1 MRTLG
6 SPSSSR
12 AARSR
17 SARLLRL
24 VCVLALAFTGVVVAA
39 PTPAAAAGT
48 ISLDKA
54 SSGPVLLGGQVEYR
68 LAATNPSGSGVEQY
82 NLSYSDVLPVGV
94 RYVAGST
101 SPTNYGEPQVITI
114 TDDATTTPPV
124 THQVLVWSNVSD
136 LTPGATRTLTFR
148 ASVDP
153 DVYPIGSSV
162 TNTGSA
168 FSSSDPREV
177 PEFDSQGQPLPGT
190 EVVSSSDADTTRVTA
205 IRLTKSEGSP
215 ENELLRGVNDHQTVY
230 GLTVTNN
237 GVGATSSL
245 VVTDYLPAGLEFL
258 GCGGGTFNSTTPEY
272 PGASNTVAAVSGCDQ
287 PDSVETVE
295 NPPGQPAGVYTK
307 VVWHLSDLAAGA
319 THTIHYAAGIPQRAN
334 TTTWSGT
341 EPSASS
347 GDQAANLDNNNGAS
361 TRETATEIGLRNEA
375 TVSGAFEGA
384 PVEDS
389 ASHSVTAEDLRL
401 VKSVTPTTFTQGELA
416 TYTLSIDTS
425 EYVDLSDLVVTD
437 RIPDGLCP
445 IDDATNWTSLAECA
459 GRAGHG
465 PTNATITDVTE
476 NADGSFS
483 VTFTPDA
490 TALAHNGHL
499 EITYQALMRE
509 TYGAS
514 GPTSASDT
522 FTNDAAITG
531 TSEPRTDTD
540 SPDTGTVAVSD
551 ESHATITANA
561 PQLTKLRMKNA
572 TPMQCSDDVND
583 YTAAV
588 AGPEDAFTEG
598 DRVCFLL
605 EVRFP
610 AGADTRNA
618 LLTDFLP
625 ANIRYESSHEVSP
638 GSLIAS
644 SFPGSPDRYV
654 TWTLGSGSPLTVA
667 RGTVFRVVVSGI
679 VDEPAPLES
688 TTSPKALDKDNLA
701 KFRYTSTDGRSDSL
715 RDSVTI
721 PIGPPPPIGLTKGV
735 QAVNSTV
742 VDGGSTPGNVDGTTV
757 RAGDAVTFRLDLQN
771 LAQSGDVNA
780 DAISSPDVWDV
791 LPAGIT
797 CSAITAVSN
806 AGTCYDAGAPGRP
819 GLSSGDTT
827 SSVIRWQLDASF
839 SLAPQAYGKLTYTM
853 AVPADVSVSTVFDN
867 TAAVASFA
875 SATNIDDGGTP
886 PAAIHNPAD
895 NISAD
900 VPATDEDVPAAS
912 DASSVVVP
920 DAVVTKAN
928 LTDITEPGNTVAQA
942 VVGETLTYT
951 IGVKIPAHTSVYNGK
966 LVDPL
971 PTGVVFVGPAT
982 AKLSATGT
990 SPAGDPLPSVD
1001 ATHTVTLDDTTGALS
1016 FGTTYANDTDT
1027 DQLFEVTIPARI
1039 GTDGSNTHGTVRTNT
1054 ATFTSD
1060 TAATGGTA
1068 ITPRT
1073 ASSNVTIVTP
1083 APTLAKTVSPS
1094 SATGGDTVTYTLT
1107 ASNASGRPPLHDSWV
1122 IDCLPGEL
1130 GFGTFTAVPS
1140 GTSVGPVIAGDG
1152 SNGCASGYTRITW
1165 RINSLAGGMNTA
1177 LVYTA
1182 VVNTVPAG
1190 GDQYT
1195 NTATL
1200 SGSTLD
1206 DGKTDPLA
1214 PDNPLEQVLVTTA
1227 NATVSVA
1234 GSTITKTAAQSTLTI
1249 GQVGSFTI
1257 TVTLPKN
1264 TAFYDSAVL
1273 DTLPTGMSYV
1283 TGSATTTCTNADST
1297 ICSPAVPGTELAP
1310 SGSTIGWL
1318 TSDFA
1323 PSDQVRTI
1331 RITYSATMNDVGS
1344 NNAGNNRTNTARAV
1358 WNKTNGTDPGSAGD
1372 TWDATTTNATATVRV
1387 VEPGLTIAKSVNDTT
1402 VEPGQTFGYTL
1413 TVRNNGRTTASLSPA
1428 YNYTVTDTVPTGVV
1442 VDPATISGGG
1452 TITGADANGSGGTIT
1467 WGPIAGPLA
1476 VSASTSFTYSA
1487 KLAPSS
1493 TLTSATRTNTA
1504 RVTHYESLASGGRT
1518 SYAPVA
1524 ATRVVTPQ
1532 FPHVTPTKSV
1542 ATGPAYLGQPKTWTV
1557 TLTND
1562 GGADALHTSA
1572 TDTLPT
1578 NWSYDA
1584 GSATV
1589 VIAGGAANPVEPT
1602 LSTDASGH
1610 QVLTWPDLGTIPATG
1625 TNRTIVITFAAK
1637 PKDPEAISDPGV
1649 GASVAHTN
1657 TVATTAQ
1664 DLTGASANASGPYNA
1679 GPATASTHID
1689 SADVQITKT
1698 SGTAIAGQNLTY
1710 TLAVH
1715 NNGPDTAVGPFPVTD
1730 TLPSGLGTVTATGTG
1745 WTCSVSTT
1753 TVTCARTNPADTLAS
1768 GATFPAIT
1776 VTAAIPADTADG
1788 TTLTNS
1794 ASVTSTTHDPDLSNN
1809 TDTVTDTVARSVD
1822 LGIAKHTSGTVV
1834 AGQDAT
1840 YTLDVTNHGPSDSA
1854 GPITVTDDLPEATS
1868 YVSASGTGWTCS
1880 EAAGTVTC
1888 ARASGLT
1895 SGQAAPQITV
1905 VVSVP
1910 AGRTADVVNTATVDG
1925 PETDPNPNN
1934 NSATVTDP
1942 VHTSADLAIVKVHR
1956 GEFVPGS
1963 TGTYHFTVTNNGP
1976 SNAASPVRVSDQ
1988 LPVELTF
1995 VSDDSSEWD
2004 CSANASNLLTCTLSG
2019 SLGVGDTSEF
2029 GITVDIDS
2037 AHTGDVTNTATVSSP
2052 TTDPNPGNNTS
2063 TDTTGV
2069 NVRVDLGITKT
2080 HSGNA
2085 VAGQNLAFTL
2095 TVTNHGESDSPGP
2108 VTVTDTLP
2116 AGMSY
2121 VSGSGS
2127 GWNCSAAG
2135 QNVTCTHTAAL
2146 AAGASAPITLTV
2158 AVAPDAG
2165 PDALTNS
2172 ANVSGT
2178 APDPDP
2184 DNNTDTD
2191 TVTVTDRANVSIT
2204 KSASPTS
2211 LAAGEN
2217 VTFTLTVHNDGPSD
2231 ADNVRISDAL
2241 PTGLAYTGIDADS
2254 AVTCGDADPID
2265 CHVASM
2271 PAGAT
2276 YEIRVHAT
2284 VGSGV
2289 ADGTSIA
2296 NTASVSTSTPG
2307 DDPDDNTDTAT
2318 IQVHTEADLSL
2329 AKSHTGGASAAGE
2342 QVTFDLAVHNAGPSD
2357 AAADVVVT
2365 DTLPVGMTY
2374 VSSTG
2379 TGWTCVAAT
2388 PDPSGQVV
2396 TCTLGGGSTILA
2408 DTDAPALAL
2417 TVQIASDVDPDTL
2430 VDGELTNT
2438 ASVTSP
2444 TTDPDPDNNTDRDP
2458 VPVTTSADLAITKT
2472 HDASSVRVGDH
2483 LEFTLQVTN
2492 AGPSTARG
2500 VSVSDDLPAGL
2511 EYVSA
2516 SGTGWT
2522 CTNAGQSISCDLDD
2536 PLDNGASAAPIT
2548 VVVNVLASAFP
2559 GVDNTATVDTTTPD
2573 PVSANN
2579 TSTDPVSVP
2588 PQVDLGITKSHT
2600 PEPMQVGQQATYTI
2614 GVSNAGNTD
2623 DPGPITVNDALP
2635 TGLTFVS
2642 GIGDGWTCAASGQDV
2657 TCVRAAG
2664 LVVTGNTSFELVV
2677 AVGPE
2682 AYPGV
2687 TNTATVSSPA
2697 EDTNP
2702 FNNVAR
2708 DPATVLPLYEL
2719 VIDKNL
2725 KSISTSHADWTI
2737 TVTNNGPNESPGGAL
2752 VTDELPG
2759 KLRYDGWTGDG
2770 WTCVATGQL
2779 VTCTYDQAIAAGE
2792 SVGFVLHTT
2801 LVDGASGTVTNSATV
2816 EGGTTDSATGT
2827 IPTDNLAYTGGIAT
2841 GAGLLGLLLV
2851 GGGLLLIRTR
2861 RRA

>member
-1 MRTLG
+1 
-6 SPSSSR
+6 
-12 AARSR
+12 
-17 SARLLRL
+17 
-24 VCVLALAFTGVVVAA
+24 VLALAFTGVVVAV

-48 ISLDKA
+48 ISLDKS

-68 LAATNPSGSGVEQY
+68 LAATNPAGSGVEQY
-82 NLSYSDVLPVGV
+82 NLSFSDVLPVGV
-94 RYVAGST
+94 TYVAGST
-101 SPTNYGEPQVITI
+101 SPSNYGEPQVITI
-114 TDDATTTPPV
+114 TDDAAATPPV
-124 THQVLVWSNVSD
+124 THHVLVWSNVSD

-177 PEFDSQGQPLPGT
+177 PDFDGQGQPLPGT
-190 EVVSSSDADTTRVTA
+190 EVVSSSDADTTTVTA

-237 GVGATSSL
+237 GVDSTSSL
-245 VVTDYLPAGLEFL
+245 VVTDFLPAGLEFL
-258 GCGGGTFNSTTPEY
+258 GCGGGSFNSTTPEY
-272 PGASNTVAAVSGCDQ
+272 PGASNAVAAVSGCDQ

-295 NPPGQPAGVYTK
+295 NPAGQPAGVYTK
-307 VVWHLSDLAAGA
+307 VVWQLSDLTAGA

-334 TTTWSGT
+334 TMTWSGT

-347 GDQAANLDNNNGAS
+347 GDQAANLDNNNGGS

-465 PTNATITDVTE
+465 PTNATITGVTE

-514 GPTSASDT
+514 GPTSASDS
-522 FTNDAAITG
+522 FTNNAVITG
-531 TSEPRTDTD
+531 TSDPRTDTD
-540 SPDTGTVAVSD
+540 SPDTGSVTVSD
-551 ESHATITANA
+551 DSHATITASG

-572 TPMQCSDDVND
+572 TPMRCSDDVND
-583 YTAAV
+583 YTATV
-588 AGPEDAFTEG
+588 TGSEDAFSEG

-618 LLTDFLP
+618 QLTDFLP

-644 SFPGSPDRYV
+644 SSADDRYV

-667 RGTVFRVVVSGI
+667 RGTLFRVVVSGI

-701 KFRYTSTDGRSDSL
+701 KFRYTNTDGQSDSL

-757 RAGDAVTFRLDLQN
+757 RAGDAVTFRIDLHN
-771 LAQSGDVNA
+771 LATSGDVNA
-780 DAISSPDVWDV
+780 DAITSPDVWDV

-827 SSVIRWQLDASF
+827 SSVIRWELDASF

-853 AVPADVSVSTVFDN
+853 AIPADVSVSTVFDN

-886 PAAIHNPAD
+886 PVAIHNPAD
-895 NISAD
+895 NVSAD
-900 VPATDEDVPAAS
+900 VSATDEDVPAAS
-912 DASSVVVP
+912 DTSSVVVP
-920 DAVVTKAN
+920 DAEVTKAN
-928 LTDITEPGNTVAQA
+928 VTDITEPGNTVAQA

-951 IGVKIPAHTSVYNGK
+951 IGVTIPAHTSVYNGT

-982 AKLSATGT
+982 AKFSATGT
-990 SPAGDPLPSVD
+990 SPAADPLPNLD
-1001 ATHTVTLDDTTGALS
+1001 ATHTVTIDDTTGTLS
-1016 FGTTYANDTDT
+1016 FGTTYINDTDT

-1039 GTDGSNTHGTVRTNT
+1039 GTDPTNTHGTVRRNT

-1060 TAATGGTA
+1060 TAATSGTP

-1073 ASSNVTIVTP
+1073 ASSNLTIVTP
-1083 APTLAKTVSPS
+1083 APALTKTVSPT

-1107 ASNASGRPPLHDSWV
+1107 ASNASGRPPLHDTWV

-1130 GFGTFTAVPS
+1130 GFGAFTTIPS
-1140 GTSVGPVIAGDG
+1140 GTSVGAVVAGDG

-1165 RINSLAGGMNTA
+1165 QINNLAGGASST
-1177 LVYTA
+1177 LVYAA

-1200 SGSTLD
+1200 SGSTLN

-1214 PDNPLEQVLVTTA
+1214 PNNPLEQVLTSTA
-1227 NATVSVA
+1227 TATVSVA
-1234 GSTITKTAAQSTLTI
+1234 GSAITKTAAQSTLTI

-1257 TVTLPKN
+1257 TVTVPKN

-1283 TGSATTTCTNADST
+1283 TGSSTTTCTNADST
-1297 ICSPAVPGTELAP
+1297 SCSPALPGTELTP
-1310 SGSTIGWL
+1310 SGSVVGWL
-1318 TSDFA
+1318 TGDLD
-1323 PSDQVRTI
+1323 PSSQVRTI
-1331 RITYSATMNDVGS
+1331 RITYDAKMNDV
-1344 NNAGNNRTNTARAV
+1344 AGNTAGTNRTNTARAV
-1358 WNKTNGTDPGSAGD
+1358 WNKTNGTDPGGAGG
-1372 TWDATTTNATATVRV
+1372 TWDATTTDATAMVRV
-1387 VEPGLTIAKSVNDTT
+1387 VEPGLTIAKAVNDTT
-1402 VEPGQTFGYTL
+1402 VEPGQTFTYTV
-1413 TVRNNGRTTASLSPA
+1413 TARNNGRTTTNLSPA
-1428 YNYTVTDTVPTGVV
+1428 YNYTVTDTIPAGVV
-1442 VDPATISGGG
+1442 VDPATISNGG
-1452 TITGADANGSGGTIT
+1452 TLTGTDANGSGGTIT

-1493 TLTSATRTNTA
+1493 TLTSSARTNTA

-1518 SYAPVA
+1518 SYAPVS

-1542 ATGPAYLGQPKTWTV
+1542 AAGPAYLGQPKTWTV

-1562 GGADALHTSA
+1562 GGADARHSTA
-1572 TDTLPT
+1572 TDTLPM
-1578 NWSYDA
+1578 NWTYDA

-1589 VIAGGAANPVEPT
+1589 VVAGGAANPVEPT
-1602 LSTDASGH
+1602 LSSDGSGH
-1610 QVLTWPDLGTIPATG
+1610 QVLAWADLGTIPAAG
-1625 TNRTIVITFAAK
+1625 TNRTIVITFTAT
-1637 PKDPEAISDPGV
+1637 PKDPDAITDPGV

-1657 TVATTAQ
+1657 SVATTAQ
-1664 DLTGASANASGPYNA
+1664 DATGATANASGPYNA
-1679 GPATASTHID
+1679 SPATASTHID

-1698 SGTAIAGQNLTY
+1698 SGTAVAGQNLTY
-1710 TLAVH
+1710 TLVVH

-1730 TLPSGLGTVTATGTG
+1730 SLPSGLGTVTATGTG

-1753 TVTCARTNPADTLAS
+1753 TVTCARANPADTLAS
-1768 GATFPAIT
+1768 GASFPAIT
-1776 VTAAIPADTADG
+1776 VTAAIPAGTADG

-1794 ASVTSTTHDPDLSNN
+1794 ASVSSTTYDPDLTNN
-1809 TDTVTDTVARSVD
+1809 TDQVTDTIARSVD
-1822 LGIAKHTSGTVV
+1822 LGIVKHTSGTVT
-1834 AGQDAT
+1834 AGLNAT

-1854 GPITVTDDLPEATS
+1854 GPIRVTDTLPGGTNF
-1868 YVSASGTGWTCS
+1868 VSANGTGWSCTQ
-1880 EAAGTVTC
+1880 AAGTLTC
-1888 ARASGLT
+1888 DRSAGLT

-1910 AGRTADVVNTATVDG
+1910 AGRTAQVVNTASVSG
-1925 PETDPNPNN
+1925 PETDPVPANN
-1934 NSATVTDP
+1934 TSTVTDP
-1942 VHTSADLAIVKVHR
+1942 VATVADLALIKVHQ

-1963 TGTYHFTVTNNGP
+1963 TATYHFTVTNHGP
-1976 SNAASPVRVSDQ
+1976 SDAAAPVRVTDQ
-1988 LPVELTF
+1988 LEPELTF
-1995 VSDDSSEWD
+1995 VSDDSADWS
-2004 CSANASNLLTCTLSG
+2004 CSANASNLLTCTLTG
-2019 SLGVGDTSEF
+2019 DLGVGDSSEF
-2029 GITVDIDS
+2029 GITVAIDS
-2037 AHTGDVTNTATVSSP
+2037 AHTGDVTNSATVSSP
-2052 TTDPNPGNNTS
+2052 TTDPNTGNNTDD
-2063 TDTTGV
+2063 DTTAV
-2069 NVRVDLGITKT
+2069 NVRVDLGIVKS
-2080 HSGNA
+2080 HSGDA
-2085 VAGQNLAFTL
+2085 VAGRNLAFSL
-2095 TVTNHGESDSPGP
+2095 VVTNHGESDSPVP
-2108 VTVTDTLP
+2108 VVVTDTLP

-2121 VSGSGS
+2121 VSGTGG
-2127 GWNCSAAG
+2127 GWSCSAAG
-2135 QNVTCTHTAAL
+2135 QAVTCTHASGL
-2146 AAGASAPITLTV
+2146 ASGANSTITLTV
-2158 AVAPDAG
+2158 ALAPDAG
-2165 PDALTNS
+2165 PATLSNS
-2172 ANVSGT
+2172 ASVSGP
-2178 APDPDP
+2178 APDPRP
-2184 DNNTDTD
+2184 ANNTDTD
-2191 TVTVTDRANVSIT
+2191 TVTVGDEANVSIA
-2204 KSASPTS
+2204 KSASPTTV
-2211 LAAGEN
+2211 AAGGA

-2231 ADNVRISDAL
+2231 ADNVQVSDAL
-2241 PTGLAYTGIDADS
+2241 PPGLSFVSVDPDA
-2254 AVTCGDADPID
+2254 AVTCNDADPID
-2265 CHVASM
+2265 CQVASM

-2276 YEIRVHAT
+2276 YQIRVHAR

-2289 ADGTSIA
+2289 ADGERIS
-2296 NTASVSTSTPG
+2296 NTATVSTSTPG
-2307 DDPDDNTDTAT
+2307 DNPDDNSDTAT
-2318 IQVHTEADLSL
+2318 ITVSTAADLSII
-2329 AKSHTGGASAAGE
+2329 KTHSGTSVAAGE
-2342 QVTFDLAVHNAGPSD
+2342 QVTFQLAVHNDGPSD

-2388 PDPSGQVV
+2388 PDASGQTV
-2396 TCTLGGGSTILA
+2396 TCTLGGGGAILA

-2430 VDGELTNT
+2430 VDGVLTNT

-2444 TTDPDPDNNTDRDP
+2444 TTDPDPDNNTDHDP
-2458 VPVTTSADLAITKT
+2458 VPVTTSADLSIAKT

-2522 CTNAGQSISCDLDD
+2522 CTNADQSISCDLDD
-2536 PLDNGASAAPIT
+2536 PLASGASAAPIT
-2548 VVVNVLASAFP
+2548 VVVSVLASAFP
-2559 GVDNTATVDTTTPD
+2559 GVDNTATVDGTTPD
-2573 PVSANN
+2573 PEAANN
-2579 TSTDPVSVP
+2579 TSTDPVTVP
-2588 PQVDLGITKSHT
+2588 PQVDLGVTKSHT

-2623 DPGPITVNDALP
+2623 DPGPITVSDTLP
-2635 TGLTFVS
+2635 AGLTFLS
-2642 GIGDGWTCAASGQDV
+2642 GTGDGWACSASGQDV
-2657 TCVRAAG
+2657 ACVRAAG
-2664 LVVTGNTSFELVV
+2664 LVMTGNTSIDLIVQ
-2677 AVGPE
+2677 VGPE

-2687 TNTATVSSPA
+2687 TNVATVSSPA
-2697 EDTNP
+2697 ADTNP
-2702 FNNVAR
+2702 SNNTAQ
-2708 DPATVLPLYEL
+2708 DPATVLPLYDL
-2719 VIDKNL
+2719 VIDKSL

-2737 TVTNNGPNESPGGAL
+2737 AVTNNGPNESPSGA
-2752 VTDELPG
+2752 VITDELPT

-2770 WTCVATGQL
+2770 WTCVATGRL

-2792 SVGFVLHTT
+2792 SVGLILHTT
-2801 LVDGASGTVTNSATV
+2801 FVDGASGTVTNSATV

-2827 IPTDNLAYTGGIAT
+2827 IPTDNLAYTGGIAA

>member
-1 MRTLG
+1 MRNQ
-6 SPSSSR
+6 SPPSYWR

-17 SARLLRL
+17 TGRLLRL
-24 VCVLALAFTGVVVAA
+24 ACVLALAFTGVVVAV

-48 ISLDKA
+48 ISMNKS

-68 LAATNPSGSGVEQY
+68 LAAANPGGSGVEQY

-94 RYVAGST
+94 TYVAGST
-101 SPTNYGEPQVITI
+101 SPSSYGEPQVITI
-114 TDDATTTPPV
+114 TDDAAAIPPV

-148 ASVDP
+148 AGVDP
-153 DVYPIGSSV
+153 ALYPIGSSV

-177 PEFDSQGQPLPGT
+177 PDFDGQGQPLPGT
-190 EVVSSSDADTTRVTA
+190 AVVSSSDADTTTVTA

-258 GCGGGTFNSTTPEY
+258 GCGGGSFNSTTPEY
-272 PGASNTVAAVSGCDQ
+272 SGASNTVAAVSACDQ
-287 PDSVETVE
+287 PDSVDTVE
-295 NPPGQPAGVYTK
+295 NPSGHPAGVYTK
-307 VVWHLSDLAAGA
+307 VVWSLSDLAAGA
-319 THTIHYAAGIPQRAN
+319 THTIHYAAGVPQRAN
-334 TTTWSGT
+334 TMTWSGT
-341 EPSASS
+341 APTPSS
-347 GDQAANLDNNNGAS
+347 GGQAANLDNNNGAS
-361 TRETATEIGLRNEA
+361 TREAATELGLRNDA
-375 TVSGAFEGA
+375 TVSGDFEGA
-384 PVEDS
+384 PVQDS
-389 ASHSVTAEDLRL
+389 SSHSVTAEDLRL

-425 EYVDLSDLVVTD
+425 EYVDLSDLLVTD

-465 PTNATITDVTE
+465 PTNATITGVTE
-476 NADGSFS
+476 NPDGSFS

-514 GPTSASDT
+514 GPTSASDS
-522 FTNDAAITG
+522 FTNDAVITG
-531 TSEPRTDTD
+531 TSDPRNDTD
-540 SPDTGTVAVSD
+540 SPDTGPVTVSD
-551 ESHATITANA
+551 DSRATITASG

-583 YTAAV
+583 YSAAV
-588 AGPEDAFTEG
+588 TGPEDAFSEG

-610 AGADTRNA
+610 AGTDTRNA

-625 ANIRYESSHEVSP
+625 ANIRFEGSHEVSP

-644 SFPGSPDRYV
+644 SSPASPDRYIS
-654 TWTLGSGSPLTVA
+654 WTLGSGSPLTVA

-701 KFRYTSTDGRSDSL
+701 KFRYTSTDGQSDSL
-715 RDSVTI
+715 RDSVTV

-735 QAVNSTV
+735 QAVNSTI
-742 VDGGSTPGNVDGTTV
+742 VDGGTTPGNVDGTTV

-771 LAQSGDVNA
+771 LAQPDDVNG
-780 DAISSPDVWDV
+780 DAITSPDVWDV

-797 CSAITAVSN
+797 CAAITAISN
-806 AGTCYDAGAPGRP
+806 AGTCYDAGATGRP

-827 SSVIRWQLDASF
+827 SSVIRWQLGSSF

-853 AVPADVSVSTVFDN
+853 AIPADVSVSTIFDN
-867 TAAVASFA
+867 TAAVASYA
-875 SATNIDDGGTP
+875 SATNIDDGGIP
-886 PAAIHNPAD
+886 PVAIHNPAD
-895 NISAD
+895 NISAE
-900 VPATDEDVPAAS
+900 VSATDEDVPAAS
-912 DASSVVVP
+912 DTSSVVVP
-920 DAVVTKAN
+920 DASVTKAN
-928 LTDITEPGNTVAQA
+928 VTDITEPGNTVAQA

-982 AKLSATGT
+982 AKFSATGT
-990 SPAGDPLPSVD
+990 SPAGDPLPNLD
-1001 ATHTVTLDDTTGALS
+1001 ATHTVTIDDTTGTLS
-1016 FGTTYANDTDT
+1016 FGTTYINDTDT

-1039 GTDGSNTHGTVRTNT
+1039 GTDPTNTHGTVRRNT

-1060 TAATGGTA
+1060 TAATGGTP
-1068 ITPRT
+1068 ITPRR

-1083 APTLAKTVSPS
+1083 APILTKTVSPT

-1107 ASNASGRPPLHDSWV
+1107 ASNAAGRPPLHDAWV
-1122 IDCLPGEL
+1122 VDCLPGEL
-1130 GFGTFTAVPS
+1130 GFGAFTTIPS
-1140 GTSVGPVIAGDG
+1140 GTSVGAVVAGDG

-1165 RINSLAGGMNTA
+1165 QIANVPGGTSAA

-1200 SGSTLD
+1200 SGSTLN

-1214 PDNPLEQVLVTTA
+1214 PDNPLEQVLTRTA
-1227 NATVSVA
+1227 TATVSVA
-1234 GSTITKTAAQSTLTI
+1234 GSAITKTAAQPTLTI

-1257 TVTLPKN
+1257 TVTVPKN

-1283 TGSATTTCTNADST
+1283 TGSSTTTCTNADST
-1297 ICSPAVPGTELAP
+1297 ACSPALPGTELTP
-1310 SGSTIGWL
+1310 SGSVVGWSTGDL
-1318 TSDFA
+1318 D
-1323 PSDQVRTI
+1323 PSSQVRTI
-1331 RITYSATMNDVGS
+1331 RITYDARMNDV
-1344 NNAGNNRTNTARAV
+1344 AGNAAGTNRTNSARAV
-1358 WNKTNGTDPGSAGD
+1358 WNKNNGTDPGSAGG
-1372 TWDATTTNATATVRV
+1372 TWDATTTNAAATVRV
-1387 VEPGLTIAKSVNDTT
+1387 VEPGLTIAKAVNDTT
-1402 VEPGQTFGYTL
+1402 VEPGQTFTYTV
-1413 TVRNNGRTTASLSPA
+1413 TARNNGRSTTNLSPA
-1428 YNYTVTDTVPTGVV
+1428 YNYTVTDTIPAGVV
-1442 VDPATISGGG
+1442 VDPATISSSG
-1452 TITGADANGSGGTIT
+1452 TLTGTDANGSGGTIT

-1476 VSASTSFTYSA
+1476 VGGSTSFTYSA

-1493 TLTSATRTNTA
+1493 TLTSATRANTA
-1504 RVTHYESLASGGRT
+1504 RVTHYESLSSGGRT
-1518 SYAPVA
+1518 SYAAVST
-1524 ATRVVTPQ
+1524 TRVVTPQ

-1542 ATGPAYLGQPKTWTV
+1542 AAGPAYLGQPKTWTI

-1562 GGADALHTSA
+1562 GGAAALHATA
-1572 TDTLPT
+1572 TDTLPM
-1578 NWSYDA
+1578 NWTYDT
-1584 GSATV
+1584 GSATI
-1589 VIAGGAANPVEPT
+1589 VIAGGAANQVEPT
-1602 LSTDASGH
+1602 LSTDGSGH
-1610 QVLTWPDLGTIPATG
+1610 QVLTWSDLGTIPATG
-1625 TNRTIVITFAAK
+1625 ADRTIAITFTAT
-1637 PKDPEAISDPGV
+1637 PKNPEAITDPGV

-1657 TVATTAQ
+1657 TVVTTAQ
-1664 DLTGASANASGPYNA
+1664 DATGATANASGPYNA

-1710 TLAVH
+1710 TLVVH
-1715 NNGPDTAVGPFPVTD
+1715 NNGLDTAVGPFPVTD
-1730 TLPSGLGTVTATGTG
+1730 TLPTGLGTVTANGTG

-1753 TVTCARTNPADTLAS
+1753 TVTCARTDPADTLAS
-1768 GATFPAIT
+1768 GASFPTIT
-1776 VTAAIPADTADG
+1776 VTAAIPAGTADG

-1794 ASVTSTTHDPDLSNN
+1794 ATVSSTTYDADLTNN
-1809 TDTVTDTVARSVD
+1809 TDEITDTVARSVD
-1822 LGIAKHTSGTVV
+1822 LGIVKHTSGTVV
-1834 AGQDAT
+1834 AGHDAT

-1854 GPITVTDDLPEATS
+1854 GPITVTDDLPAGTM
-1868 YVSASGTGWTCS
+1868 YISAAGTGWTCGES
-1880 EAAGTVTC
+1880 GGTVTC
-1888 ARASGLT
+1888 ARAAGLA

-1910 AGRTADVVNTATVDG
+1910 AGRTADVVNTATVSG
-1925 PETDPNPNN
+1925 SETDPNPDND
-1934 NSATVTDP
+1934 SDTVTDP
-1942 VHTSADLAIVKVHR
+1942 VNTSADLSIVKVHR

-1963 TGTYHFTVTNNGP
+1963 TGTYHFTVTNDGP
-1976 SNAASPVRVSDQ
+1976 SDAASPVRVSDQ
-1988 LPVELTF
+1988 LPAELSF
-1995 VSDDSSEWD
+1995 VADDSSDWN
-2004 CSANASNLLTCTLSG
+2004 CSVNGSNLLTCTLSG
-2019 SLGVGDTSEF
+2019 SLGVADTSEF

-2052 TTDPNPGNNTS
+2052 TTDPNPGNNSS

-2080 HSGNA
+2080 HSGSA

-2095 TVTNHGESDSPGP
+2095 DVTNHGESDSPGP
-2108 VTVTDTLP
+2108 ITVTDTLP

-2121 VSGSGS
+2121 VSGTGG

-2135 QNVTCTHTAAL
+2135 QIVTCTRAAGL

-2165 PDALTNS
+2165 PATLTNS
-2172 ANVSGT
+2172 ANVSGS
-2178 APDPDP
+2178 APDPNP
-2184 DNNTDTD
+2184 DNNTDSD
-2191 TVTVTDRANVSIT
+2191 TVTVTDRTNVTVT
-2204 KSASPTS
+2204 KSASRTS

-2217 VTFTLTVHNDGPSD
+2217 VTFTLAVHNDGPSD
-2231 ADNVRISDAL
+2231 ADNVRLSDAL
-2241 PTGLAYTGIDADS
+2241 PTGLAYSGIDADS

-2289 ADGTSIA
+2289 ADGTSIT

-2318 IQVHTEADLSL
+2318 INVHTEADLSL
-2329 AKSHTGGASAAGE
+2329 GKSHTGGASAAGE
-2342 QVTFDLAVHNAGPSD
+2342 QATFDLAVRNAGPSD

-2374 VSSTG
+2374 VSSAG

-2388 PDPSGQVV
+2388 PDASGQTV
-2396 TCTLGGGSTILA
+2396 TCTLGGVAILA
-2408 DTDAPALAL
+2408 DTDAPVLAI
-2417 TVQIASDVDPDTL
+2417 TVQIASDVNPDTL
-2430 VDGELTNT
+2430 VDGVLTNT
-2438 ASVTSP
+2438 AIVTSP
-2444 TTDPDPDNNTDRDP
+2444 TTDPDPDNNTDTDQ
-2458 VPVTTSADLAITKT
+2458 VPVTTSADLSIAKT
-2472 HDASSVRVGDH
+2472 HDANAVRIGDNV
-2483 LEFTLQVTN
+2483 EFTLQVVN

-2500 VSVSDDLPAGL
+2500 VSISDDLPAGL

-2522 CTNAGQSISCDLDD
+2522 CANAGRSVSCDLDD
-2536 PLDNGASAAPIT
+2536 PLASGASAAPIM
-2548 VVVNVLASAFP
+2548 VVVTVLASAYP
-2559 GVDNTATVDTTTPD
+2559 GVDNTATVDASTPD
-2573 PVSANN
+2573 PVPANN
-2579 TSTDPVSVP
+2579 TSTDPVTVP

-2600 PEPMQVGQQATYTI
+2600 PEPMQVGQQASYTI

-2623 DPGPITVNDALP
+2623 DPGPITVSDTLP
-2635 TGLTFVS
+2635 AGLTFVS
-2642 GIGDGWTCAASGQDV
+2642 GSGDGWACSASGQDV
-2657 TCVRAAG
+2657 TCVRTAG
-2664 LVVTGNTSFELVV
+2664 LVMTGNTSIDLV
-2677 AVGPE
+2677 AQVGPE

-2702 FNNVAR
+2702 SNNIAR
-2708 DPATVLPLYEL
+2708 DPATVLPLYDL
-2719 VIDKNL
+2719 VIDKSL

-2737 TVTNNGPNESPGGAL
+2737 MVTNNGPNESPSGAV
-2752 VTDELPG
+2752 VTDELPN

-2770 WTCVATGQL
+2770 WACVTTGRL

-2801 LVDGASGTVTNSATV
+2801 LAGGASGTVTNSATV
-2816 EGGTTDSATGT
+2816 EGGTTDSASGT
-2827 IPTDNLAYTGGIAT
+2827 IPTDNLAYTGGIAA